1 MSTPLNPKRDMVIK
15 EIVHTEGTYVRRL
28 GVVVDMF
35 MLPLQEKKILDE
47 EMLKMQ
53 FGGLIIILEKHKVF
67 LESITNADFS
77 EIGRL
82 FKEFSSELNVYEEY
96 LVNFDIALTKR
107 ASLLMSNRKFANYV
121 ETVRSNPLCEGLGL
135 ESFLIAP
142 VQRIPRYRLL
152 LQELLKYTPEDHSDY
167 VHISEAFASIREI
180 ASAHNEAIRRKDKL
194 MEIMMQFDFRC
205 RVNLIDGVERAIKR
219 EGILGKQC
227 RRGIK
232 DFTFWVFSDSVLYGE
247 QQVYWINLY
256 MTVRVYFIPSL
267 PIYRSLE

>member
-15 EIVHTEGTYVRRL
+15 EMIHTEGTYVRRL
-28 GVVVDMF
+28 GVVIDVF
-35 MLPLQEKKILDE
+35 MLPLQEKKILDD

-53 FGGLIIILEKHKVF
+53 FGGLMIILEKHKLF
-67 LESITNADFS
+67 LESISNADFS
-77 EIGRL
+77 IIGRL

-107 ASLLMSNRKFANYV
+107 ASLLMSNRKFANFL
-121 ETVRSNPLCEGLGL
+121 ETVRTNPLCEGQGL

-152 LQELLKYTPEDHSDY
+152 LQELLKYTPEDHSDFTD
-167 VHISEAFASIREI
+167 ISEAFASIGEI
-180 ASAHNEAIRRKDKL
+180 ASAHNEAIRRRETKDKL

-219 EGILGKQC
+219 DGVLGKQC
-227 RRGIK
+227 R
-232 DFTFWVFSDSVLYGE
+232 
-247 QQVYWINLY
+247 
-256 MTVRVYFIPSL
+256 
-267 PIYRSLE
+267 